1 MSATLVNARSGQVL
15 ATAIAFAVTRASR
28 RQGLLQR
35 DGLAPSSGL
44 LLKPCFAV
52 HTAFMRFA
60 IDVIFIDRAGAVT
73 RVVRR
78 LQPWRIAGSWR
89 AHAIIE
95 LAAGALSTR
104 DVIVGD
110 RLLLS
115 GDQPQVPGIGSAPD
129 DRAPRRSEARP

>member
-28 RQGLLQR
+28 RRGLLRR

-78 LQPWRIAGSWR
+78 LRPWRIAGSWR
-89 AHAIIE
+89 AHATIE
-95 LAAGALSTR
+95 LGAGALGTR

-115 GDQPQVPGIGSAPD
+115 SDQPHPGFESAPL
-129 DRAPRRSEARP
+129 

>member
-15 ATAIAFAVTRASR
+15 ATAIAFAATRASR
-28 RQGLLQR
+28 RQGLLR
-35 DGLAPSSGL
+35 LDGLAPSSGL
-44 LLKPCFAV
+44 LLTPCFAV

-78 LQPWRIAGSWR
+78 LRPWRMAGSWR
-89 AHAIIE
+89 AHATIE
-95 LAAGALSTR
+95 LGGGALGAR
-104 DVIVGD
+104 DVMVGD

-115 GDQPQVPGIGSAPD
+115 SEQPH
-129 DRAPRRSEARP
+129 RAFSRT

>member
-1 MSATLVNARSGQVL
+1 MVATLVNVRSGQVL

-28 RQGLLQR
+28 RQGLLGR

-44 LLKPCFAV
+44 LLKPCSAV

-60 IDVIFIDRAGAVT
+60 IDVIFIDRAGTVT
-73 RVVRR
+73 RVVRGLR
-78 LQPWRIAGSWR
+78 PWRIAGSWR
-89 AHAIIE
+89 AHATIE
-95 LAAGALSTR
+95 LGAGALGTR

-115 GDQPQVPGIGSAPD
+115 SDQPHPEFGSAP
-129 DRAPRRSEARP
+129 

>member
-15 ATAIAFAVTRASR
+15 ATAVAFAVSRASR
-28 RQGLLQR
+28 RQGLLRR

-44 LLKPCFAV
+44 LLTPCFAV

-73 RVVRR
+73 RVIRR
-78 LQPWRIAGSWR
+78 LRPWRIAGSWR
-89 AHAIIE
+89 AHATIE
-95 LAAGALSTR
+95 LGAGALGTR

-115 GDQPQVPGIGSAPD
+115 SDQPHPGFGSAPL
-129 DRAPRRSEARP
+129 